1 MATKNSILEIIK
13 GRRSTRRF
21 TTEPVSEEDLQ
32 AVLEAAQWAPSG
44 ENHQPWKFLVIK
56 NRETMLKIVEFLP
69 YKRMQAFLRN
79 APILIGILVKIEK
92 SPWAILDGTLSTAS
106 MMLEAWARG
115 LGTCFSAWYPTAPKT
130 LIDQVNSL
138 LNIPPEWTIV
148 TFTPLG
154 HPDPDPNRAYILPT
168 KRKSLDD
175 IVVYEKFSNSSDN
188 SDKGQNS

>member
-1 MATKNSILEIIK
+1 MVTKNSILDIIK

-56 NRETMLKIVEFLP
+56 NRDTMLKIVEFLP

-79 APILIGILVKIEK
+79 APVLIGILVKTDT
-92 SPWAILDGTLSTAS
+92 SPWAVLDGTLCTAS
-106 MMLEAWARG
+106 LMLEAWARG
-115 LGTCFSAWYPTAPKT
+115 LGTCFSAWYPTAPKS
-130 LIDQVNSL
+130 LIDQVNTL

-154 HPDPDPNRAYILPT
+154 HPDPDPNRAYILPA
-168 KRKSLDD
+168 KRKSLND
-175 IVVYEKFSNSSDN
+175 IVVYEKFPHSPDN
-188 SDKGQNS
+188 STKGQNS